1 MSDKNLWRGIIPPG
15 NAKIW
20 RYMDFAKFISMLDKE
35 ALFFS
40 GADKL
45 GDPFEGSFPKANIN
59 KRRGVWT
66 TQISGNA
73 PPSLSEYYR
82 LFVQRTA
89 INCWHLN
96 DYESDAMWKLYLK
109 SGEGIAIQS
118 SIGRLIA
125 SLKKY
130 AQSKIYVYRVE
141 YVDYE
146 TFKIPED
153 SLSPYFY
160 KRISF
165 KHENEL
171 RAVIQI
177 DREGQ
182 INADKIPFINGVYVP
197 VDLEKLIERVYVSP
211 TCPDW
216 QKEATQSIIDQYE
229 LDRRVRRSKLSEQ
242 PKY

>member
-1 MSDKNLWRGIIPPG
+1 MGKKNLWRGITPPSE
-15 NAKIW
+15 AKIW
-20 RYMDFAKFISMLDKE
+20 RYMDFPKFVSLLQRE

-40 GADKL
+40 SADKL
-45 GDPFEGSFPKANIN
+45 GDPFEGSFPKANVN
-59 KRRGVWT
+59 RRRSVWT
-66 TQISGNA
+66 ARINGDA
-73 PPSLSEYYR
+73 PSSLSEYYR

-89 INCWHLN
+89 VNCWHLN

-109 SGEGIAIQS
+109 SGDGIAIQS
-118 SIGRLIA
+118 SVGRLIA
-125 SLKKY
+125 SLKEY
-130 AQSKIYVYRVE
+130 TQNTIYVYRVE

-171 RAVIQI
+171 RAVIQV
-177 DREGQ
+177 DRESQ
-182 INADKIPFINGVYVP
+182 INADKLPFVSGIYVP
-197 VDLEKLIERVYVSP
+197 TDLDKLIQKVYVSP

-216 QKEATQSIIDQYE
+216 QREAAQSIIDQFE
-229 LDRRVRRSKLSEQ
+229 VDRRVRRSKLSEQ
-242 PKY
+242 PSY